1 MKFSGYTSKADKYR
15 AWLKK
20 SVVNECPPELYVCEA
35 CGELECNNE
44 EWLNCEKR
52 MQARDF
58 MLESGSKSTA
68 ETTPYNVLSTIEKM
82 VKL

>member
-20 SVVNECPPELYVCEA
+20 SVVDEFPPELYSYEA
-35 CGELECNNE
+35 CGELESNNE
-44 EWLNCEKR
+44 EWLNYEKR

-58 MLESGSKSTA
+58 MLESGNKSTA

-82 VKL
+82 AKL